1 MIHFQRQDAIV
12 IISPFAAELLGFKQ
26 FIPPFPKA
34 VGRQLLEGVN
44 YASAGSGIRQETSKQ
59 QVSVIPIVKNTVIHN

>member
-1 MIHFQRQDAIV
+1 MIDFEAQNV
-12 IISPFAAELLGFKQ
+12 ILVRSTFSAELMGFGQ

-44 YASAGSGIRQETSKQ
+44 YASAGSGIRQETSRQ
-59 QVSVIPIVKNTVIHN
+59 QVCFINW